1 MLKRMMKI
9 VPLVFG
15 SLPVVAGAAAYATY
29 GLDLKFPNILH
40 PSVMLDADQSMA
52 AFLVLGFVFW
62 PVVGVVL
69 TLPLMKLYTIRKL
82 ARRRKLVSAR
92 SLLGK

>member
-15 SLPVVAGAAAYATY
+15 SLPVVAGAAGYAAF
-29 GLDLKFPNILH
+29 GLDWRFPNILH
-40 PSVMLDADQSMA
+40 PSQMLTQYQSMWG
-52 AFLVLGFVFW
+52 FLLAGFVFW
-62 PVVGVVL
+62 PVVGMVL

>member
-1 MLKRMMKI
+1 MLTQ
-9 VPLVFG
+9 
-15 SLPVVAGAAAYATY
+15 Y
-29 GLDLKFPNILH
+29 
-40 PSVMLDADQSMA
+40 QSMWG
-52 AFLVLGFVFW
+52 FLLAGFVFW
-62 PVVGVVL
+62 PVVGMVL